1 MYAQVYKERDS
12 KGKILAIHVRYSRVT
27 SSRYFRPSLHFT
39 GENGEHELRGEPERQ
54 VPKGRFP
61 PDKEDLVP
69 FKKAALSR
77 CAHRLAD
84 RRVQFLQ
91 GELLVKR
98 GYQPE
103 SRSF

>member
-1 MYAQVYKERDS
+1 MPLRVVDESLMYAQVYKERDS

-61 PDKEDLVP
+61 PDKIG
-69 FKKAALSR
+69 R
-77 CAHRLAD
+77 AH
-84 RRVQFLQ
+84 V
-91 GELLVKR
+91 
-98 GYQPE
+98 
-103 SRSF
+103 